1 MSKMGGSVPYFE
13 GNNFSYWKA
22 RIRAYLESIAPEVW
36 EATEHGFVAPHTND
50 QIKWNARARN
60 AIFESISQE
69 VFARV
74 SSKLNACDIWAELVE
89 IHEGTTKVREQ
100 KYHVLKAKYDDFKM
114 HSYENCNSMY
124 SRLNVIIEDINALDV
139 CKLDKG
145 TINRKILRI
154 LIKPKYNIINTML
167 QKENLDTLEVSEV
180 VSQIRAHEMG
190 VLGITEESS
199 PSKTVA
205 LKAKTKKPHTP
216 KKVMPPPPSSSS
228 EEEQE
233 EQDDD
238 SSGNEDDAELALM
251 MKKFN
256 RLHAKINKKGF
267 NFDSKRKAFRPRRD
281 DKKKCYNCGENGH
294 ISYEC
299 PKPDKRK
306 GKIKKDE
313 SDDEEEEK
321 PKRKPFYKKKNDSK
335 TKLFPKRKKGPQRS
349 FMCETNEWGPTLS
362 PPPMC
367 LMAKGSKVREIE
379 VDDSDDEL
387 SPDELA
393 SLIDEY
399 VSVIKREKGN
409 VKHLE
414 STLAKLEESHHDL
427 LEKHNALLKEQV
439 KTKAYVKQIEEGNST
454 LKKLHI
460 DLEASHNSL
469 LAKHEDLVKVNGKV
483 KAKFIGKDIK
493 NKKGKL
499 PKQLWVNYKAG
510 GKHWVLD
517 SGCTQHMTG
526 NDGMF
531 TSLEDPGDKEQVTFG
546 DNSKGK
552 VIGLVKSEKNKSMV
566 FQGFRHGHLY
576 LVDFSEMKTSSTTC
590 LFSKSSL
597 GWLWHRRIAHIGMSQ
612 LKKVVKK
619 GMVIGVKD
627 VTFEK
632 DKLCSACQAGKQV
645 ASHHPM
651 KTCVSTSK
659 ALQLLHMDLFGPTT
673 YESIGGNLYCLVIVD
688 DFTRYTWTL
697 FLGDKSE
704 TPDKFK
710 IFAKRAQREFGLN
723 IVKVRSDNGSEFKNY
738 KVDDWCD
745 EEGIKHEFSATY
757 TPQQNGVVERKNKT
771 LITLA
776 RAMLDDYGTSEDFWA
791 EAINTACHASNRV
804 YLHRLLGK
812 TPYELLIGRKPNISY
827 FRVFGCK
834 CFIYKKKRLGK
845 FEKRCDV
852 GFFVGYASNS
862 KAYRVFN
869 QTTGMIE
876 ETCDVEFDE
885 TNGSQGEMF
894 SHDDVDDE
902 PLRDAMKNMTVG
914 DVKPEEV
921 HEDNDQGGGNSP
933 SRLSTSM
940 SPHVDENEERE
951 IEQGGVDEVPDNRD
965 QGVPQASNDESSPPM
980 APRRPLVRHGR
991 ISKDHPIDQVIGS
1004 PSRGVRT
1011 RSRNLVSFCE
1021 HYSFVSCVEP
1031 TCVEEALA
1039 DPDWIIAMQEE
1050 LNNFARNEVWVLEE
1064 RPKNK
1069 NIIGTK
1075 WVFRNK
1081 QDEHGV
1087 VVRNKARLVAKGF
1100 AQVEG
1105 LDFGETFAP
1114 VARLEAI
1121 RILLAYSSHHKI
1133 KLYQM
1138 DVKSAF
1144 LNGFINE
1151 LVSVDQPPGFED
1163 PRKPNHVYR
1172 LHKALYGLKQ
1182 APRAWYERLRDFL
1195 IMQGFKI
1202 GKVDMTLFTKDVNGD
1217 LFICQIYVDDIIFGC
1232 TNEKLSH
1239 EFGDMMSREFEMSM
1253 IGELNFFLGFQ
1264 IKQVKGGIFI
1274 HQEKYCRDLLKKFK
1288 MGDCKPISTPMST
1301 NEHLDADVDG
1311 KPVDQSTYRSMIGSL
1326 LYLTASRPDIMFSV
1340 CLCARFQA
1348 APKESHLTA
1357 VKRILRYLKHT
1368 PSIGLW
1374 YPEGAKLELLGY
1386 SDSDFAGYRVD
1397 RKSTSGGC
1405 HLLGRSLVS
1414 WSSKK
1419 QNCVALSTAEAEYIA
1434 AGACCAQILYMKQSL
1449 LDFGVVCG
1457 SVPLLCDNESAAKIA
1472 KNPVQHSRTKHIDIR
1487 HHFLRDHEAKGDI
1500 TITGV
1505 RSEEQLADIFTKPLG
1520 EETFCRLR
1528 SELNVLDWSNFI

>member
-1 MSKMGGSVPYFE
+1 MYDNS
-13 GNNFSYWKA
+13 
-22 RIRAYLESIAPEVW
+22 IYL
-36 EATEHGFVAPHTND
+36 
-50 QIKWNARARN
+50 
-60 AIFESISQE
+60 
-69 VFARV
+69 
-74 SSKLNACDIWAELVE
+74 
-89 IHEGTTKVREQ
+89 
-100 KYHVLKAKYDDFKM
+100 
-114 HSYENCNSMY
+114 
-124 SRLNVIIEDINALDV
+124 
-139 CKLDKG
+139 
-145 TINRKILRI
+145 
-154 LIKPKYNIINTML
+154 
-167 QKENLDTLEVSEV
+167 
-180 VSQIRAHEMG
+180 
-190 VLGITEESS
+190 
-199 PSKTVA
+199 
-205 LKAKTKKPHTP
+205 
-216 KKVMPPPPSSSS
+216 
-228 EEEQE
+228 
-233 EQDDD
+233 
-238 SSGNEDDAELALM
+238 
-251 MKKFN
+251 
-256 RLHAKINKKGF
+256 
-267 NFDSKRKAFRPRRD
+267 
-281 DKKKCYNCGENGH
+281 
-294 ISYEC
+294 
-299 PKPDKRK
+299 
-306 GKIKKDE
+306 
-313 SDDEEEEK
+313 
-321 PKRKPFYKKKNDSK
+321 
-335 TKLFPKRKKGPQRS
+335 
-349 FMCETNEWGPTLS
+349 LS
-362 PPPMC
+362 
-367 LMAKGSKVREIE
+367 
-379 VDDSDDEL
+379 
-387 SPDELA
+387 
-393 SLIDEY
+393 
-399 VSVIKREKGN
+399 
-409 VKHLE
+409 
-414 STLAKLEESHHDL
+414 
-427 LEKHNALLKEQV
+427 
-439 KTKAYVKQIEEGNST
+439 
-454 LKKLHI
+454 
-460 DLEASHNSL
+460 
-469 LAKHEDLVKVNGKV
+469 KVNGKV

-493 NKKGKL
+493 SKKGKL
-499 PKQLWVNYKAG
+499 PKQLWVPKILVTHVNYKAG

-531 TSLEDPGDKEQVTFG
+531 ISLEDPRDKEQVTFG

-552 VIGLVKSEKNKSMV
+552 SLGWSLSFNLLSIAQLCDLGLTCAFNKNGVVVRSEKDKSMV

-576 LVDFSEMKTSSTTC
+576 LVDFSNMETSSTTC

-597 GWLWHRRIAHIGMSQ
+597 GWLWHRCIAHIGMSQ
-612 LKKVVKK
+612 LKKVIKK
-619 GMVIGVKD
+619 GMVTGVKD

-659 ALQLLHMDLFGPTT
+659 PLQLLHMDLFGPTT
-673 YESIGGNLYCLVIVD
+673 YEIIGGNLYCLVIVD
-688 DFTRYTWTL
+688 DFTR
-697 FLGDKSE
+697 DKSE

-710 IFAKRAQREFGLN
+710 IFAKQTQREFGLN
-723 IVKVRSDNGSEFKNY
+723 IVKVRSDNGSEFNNY
-738 KVDDWCD
+738 KMDEWCD

-771 LITLA
+771 LIVA

-827 FRVFGCK
+827 FRVFGSK

-852 GFFVGYASNS
+852 GFLIHASNS
-862 KAYRVFN
+862 KAYHVFN
-869 QTTGMIE
+869 QTIGMIE
-876 ETCDVEFDE
+876 EACDVEFDE

-894 SHDDVDDE
+894 SHGDVDDE
-902 PLRDAMKNMTVG
+902 PLRNAMKNMTIG
-914 DVKPEEV
+914 DVKPEEE

-933 SRLSTSM
+933 SRPSTSM
-940 SPHVDENEERE
+940 SPQVDENEERV
-951 IEQGGVDEVPDNRD
+951 EQGGVDEVPNNQD

-991 ISKDHPIDQVIGS
+991 ISKDHHIDQ
-1004 PSRGVRT
+1004 
-1011 RSRNLVSFCE
+1011 
-1021 HYSFVSCVEP
+1021 P

-1039 DPDWIIAMQEE
+1039 DPDSIIAMQEE

-1064 RPKNK
+1064 RPKDK

-1087 VVRNKARLVAKGF
+1087 VQHNKARLLAKGF

-1105 LDFGETFAP
+1105 LDFGETFAS

-1144 LNGFINE
+1144 LNGYFNE
-1151 LVSVDQPPGFED
+1151 LVYVDQPLVFED

-1172 LHKALYGLKQ
+1172 LQKALYGLKQ
-1182 APRAWYERLRDFL
+1182 APRAWYERVRDFL

-1202 GKVDMTLFTKDVNGD
+1202 GKVGMTLFTKDVNGD
-1217 LFICQIYVDDIIFGC
+1217 LFICQINVDDIIFGC

-1239 EFGDMMSREFEMSM
+1239 EFGDMMPSGFEMSM
-1253 IGELNFFLGFQ
+1253 IGELNFFRGFQ

-1288 MGDCKPISTPMST
+1288 MRDCKPISTPVST
-1301 NEHLDADVDG
+1301 NDHLDADMDE

-1348 APKESHLTA
+1348 APKKSHLTA
-1357 VKRILRYLKHT
+1357 VKRILQYLKHT

-1449 LDFGVVCG
+1449 LDFGVICG
-1457 SVPLLCDNESAAKIA
+1457 SSAAKIA
-1472 KNPVQHSRTKHIDIR
+1472 KNPIQHSRTKHIDIR
-1487 HHFLRDHEAKGDI
+1487 HHFLHDHEAKDDI

-1505 RSEEQLADIFTKPLG
+1505 RSEEQLVDNFTKPIG
-1520 EETFCRLR
+1520 EETFCSLLGIACGSITKEPLEYALVEVLLHRAEVVTPKHHRMPLPPPESSVERLSLSR
-1528 SELNVLDWSNFI
+1528 TESSRTLLTSGLVVSQESLEFS